1 MLRFFTT
8 TTQFI
13 CINIVGMERMIFFGF
28 YELANFT
35 LYLTMLF
42 GLKLF
47 FQRNMPKDYNVI
59 LLYQIGTSLLL
70 IYSDFVYFNL
80 FFSKRTLNTVQLFF
94 PIFHFFLL
102 GTFVKKSFKKL
113 FYKQPGDFIF
123 YLFLTL
129 LIFLFFIDQKKLQYY
144 SAAISNFGLLV
155 LCFFY
160 YFSYIVSKVE
170 FLNSKSYSFATVTGI
185 FLSAG
190 ISIPIYLFSNIFN
203 RADYPELFYSIS
215 IIAPVT
221 SIILYFS
228 FFKSQLCLTQKN
240 I

>member
-1 MLRFFTT
+1 LRFFTT
-8 TTQFI
+8 GTQII
-13 CINIVGMERMIFFGF
+13 CINIVGMERMVFFGF

-35 LYLTMLF
+35 LYVTMLF

-47 FQRNMPKDYNVI
+47 FQRNIPKDYNVI
-59 LLYQIGTSLLL
+59 LLYQIGTSFVL

-80 FFSKRTLNTVQLFF
+80 FFSKRTFDTVQLFF

-102 GTFVKKSFKKL
+102 GIFVRKSSKKSSN
-113 FYKQPGDFIF
+113 KQYGDFIF

-129 LIFLFFIDQKKLQYY
+129 LFFLFFIDQKKLQYY

-160 YFSYIVSKVE
+160 YFSYVVSKVE
-170 FLNSKSYSFATVTGI
+170 ILNYKSYSFTIVTGI
-185 FLSAG
+185 FLGSG
-190 ISIPIYLFSNIFN
+190 ISIPIYLFSNIFS
-203 RADYPELFYSIS
+203 RVDYPELFYSIS

-228 FFKSQLCLTQKN
+228 FFKSLLCLTQKN